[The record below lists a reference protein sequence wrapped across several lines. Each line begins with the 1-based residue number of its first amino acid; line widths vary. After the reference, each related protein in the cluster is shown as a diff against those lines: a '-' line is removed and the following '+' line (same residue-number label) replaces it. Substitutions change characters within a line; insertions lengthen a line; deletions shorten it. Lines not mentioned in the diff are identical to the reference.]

1 MIEDMT
7 TDVMTIILILAVAL
21 LLCGIAGNLFVQ
33 WRSQQRKLYESERE
47 VADAIS
53 HHIDLLM

>member
-1 MIEDMT
+1 MM
-7 TDVMTIILILAVAL
+7 TDVTMTLVILAVAL
-21 LLCGIAGNLFVQ
+21 LLCGIVGWLCALCRTQ
-33 WRSQQRKLYESERE
+33 RRKLYESERE